1 MKKLLFIILMLLSK
15 IGLTENLKDSL
26 KSIEMEWAKVYYEQP
41 RQKQQAAYPMLLNKM
56 QQLAK
61 INPND
66 AGVIYWTA
74 LIKASY
80 AAHQN
85 PVAALETINEVRDL
99 LNKAIAINPKVMRGA
114 AYVVLGTLYDK
125 APQWPISFGDDAIAK
140 KMLETALEIS
150 PDGIESNY
158 FYGEFLLNH
167 DDVPA
172 AETYFKKALAAPV
185 RSEQPYPDNQ
195 IKHKAEIMLA
205 NIKDQASDTA
215 HSTLSQFSR

>member
-1 MKKLLFIILMLLSK
+1 MKKLLLIILMLLSRS
-15 IGLTENLKDSL
+15 GFAESLKDSL
-26 KSIEMEWAKVYYEQP
+26 KNIEMEWAKIYYEQP

-56 QQLAK
+56 QQLVK
-61 INPND
+61 IDPND

-99 LNKAIAINPKVMRGA
+99 LNKAIAINPKVMSGA

-150 PDGIESNY
+150 PEGVESNY
-158 FYGEFLLNH
+158 FYGEFLLDH
-167 DDVPA
+167 DDIQA
-172 AETYFKKALAAPV
+172 AEIYFKKALSAPV

-205 NIKDQASDTA
+205 NIKAQTSGASNNA
-215 HSTLSQFSR
+215 LSQFSR

>member
-1 MKKLLFIILMLLSK
+1 MKKLLFILLILLSK
-15 IGLTENLKDSL
+15 LGFAESLKDSL
-26 KSIEMEWAKVYYEQP
+26 KNIEMEWAKAYYEQP
-41 RQKQQAAYPMLLNKM
+41 KHKQKAEYPVLLDKM
-56 QQLAK
+56 QQLSK
-61 INPND
+61 IDPND
-66 AGVIYWTA
+66 AGVLYWTA

-85 PVAALETINEVRDL
+85 PVDALEAINEVRDL
-99 LNKAIAINPKVMRGA
+99 LNKAIAINPKVMSGA

-125 APQWPISFGDDAIAK
+125 APQWPISFGDDAMAK
-140 KMLETALEIS
+140 KMLETALQIS
-150 PDGIESNY
+150 PEGIESNY

-167 DDVPA
+167 DDIQA

-205 NIKDQASDTA
+205 NIKEQTSDTVQ
-215 HSTLSQFSR
+215 STVSQFSR